1 MKNLCI
7 IPARGGSKRI
17 PKKNIKYF
25 CGKPLIA
32 YSIETALKSN
42 LFKKVIV
49 STDSEEIAKV
59 SRKYGAIVE
68 MRPKEL
74 SDDMTHVGAVIEY
87 VVSTLQ
93 KNGEKYD
100 FVCTLYAT
108 APFLQVKY
116 LIEGYEVLK
125 NSDACGSFGVTK
137 FEYPIW
143 RSFRITK
150 NNRCEMFWRENFSKR
165 SQDLEEAY
173 HDAGQ
178 FGWQKTGCKSSDIPI
193 GKDAIPVIIPRYLVQ
208 DIDTPEDFKRAELM
222 YNALIEDK
230 IIKK

>member
-1 MKNLCI
+1 MKNLCV

-17 PKKNIKYF
+17 PKKNIKEF

-42 LFKKVIV
+42 LFEKVIV
-49 STDSEEIAKV
+49 STDDDEISKI
-59 SRKYGAIVE
+59 SKKYGAEVLK
-68 MRPKEL
+68 RPEEL
-74 SDDMTHVGAVIEY
+74 ADDMTHVGPVIEHA
-87 VVSTLQ
+87 VSILQ
-93 KNGEKYD
+93 KNDENYN
-100 FVCTLYAT
+100 FICILYAT
-108 APFLQVKY
+108 APFLQKKY

-125 NSDACGSFGVTK
+125 NSDACGSFGVTN

-150 NNRCEMFWRENFSKR
+150 DNRCEMFWRDNFSKR

-178 FGWQKTGCKSSDIPI
+178 FGWQKIGCKSSDIPI
-193 GKDAIPVIIPRYLVQ
+193 GKDAIPIDIPRYLVQ

-222 YNALIEDK
+222 YNALVKDK